1 MEIVSI
7 VIDAC
12 ITVFALGLLL
22 VSLLSYRKYKN
33 AKLLFVSLIFFVFFI
48 KGIMLSL
55 GLFNEQLSSLISSP
69 YAGLFDLVVLVLLFV
84 ATLKR

>member
-22 VSLLSYRKYKN
+22 ISLLSYRKYKN
-33 AKLLFVSLIFFVFFI
+33 VKLLFVSLIFFVFFV
-48 KGIMLSL
+48 KGIILSL
-55 GLFNEQLSSLISSP
+55 GLFNEQLSSLLSNP
-69 YAGLFDLVVLVLLFV
+69 YTGLFDLVVLVLLFV

>member
-12 ITVFALGLLL
+12 ITIFALGLLL
-22 VSLLSYRKYKN
+22 ISLLSYRKYKN
-33 AKLLFVSLIFFVFFI
+33 VKLLVVSLIFFVFFV
-48 KGIMLSL
+48 KGIIFSL
-55 GLFNEQLSSLISSP
+55 GLFNEQLSGLISNP
-69 YAGLFDLVVLVLLFV
+69 YTGLFDLMVLVLLFV

>member
-33 AKLLFVSLIFFVFFI
+33 AKLLFVSLIFFVFFV
-48 KGIMLSL
+48 KGIILSL
-55 GLFNEQLSSLISSP
+55 GLFNEQLSSLSSNP
-69 YAGLFDLVVLVLLFV
+69 YTGLFDLAVLVLLFV